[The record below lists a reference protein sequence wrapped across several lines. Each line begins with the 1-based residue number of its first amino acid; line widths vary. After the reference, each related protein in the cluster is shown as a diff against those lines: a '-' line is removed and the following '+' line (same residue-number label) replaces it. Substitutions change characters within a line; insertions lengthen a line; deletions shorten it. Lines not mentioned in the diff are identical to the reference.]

1 MQIPYLSFSKMHD
14 AVKLEII
21 SAFNAFY
28 DSTHYVAGPLV
39 EQFEKEFAGYI
50 GVQHAIGVSNGLDAI
65 FLALKSLGITNNDE
79 VIIPSN
85 TYIATALA
93 VSYTGA
99 TPVPVE
105 PRLNT
110 YNINPDNIQKA
121 ITKNTKAI
129 IPVHLYGQA
138 CEMHAILNLADK
150 NNLHVIEDNAQAHG
164 ATFQNK
170 KTGSF
175 GIVNATSFY
184 PGKNLGALGEA
195 GCVTTNDAESAK
207 SISALRNYGSS
218 EKYYNEMLGHNMRM
232 DEFQAAVL
240 SIKLKYLDAWTAERQ
255 TIAAHYQKA
264 LQGIEEI
271 ILPATAAGA
280 THVFHIYAIRTE
292 KRNALQNYL
301 KEKGIGT
308 LIHYPVPFHLQKAY
322 THLQYKKGDFPVAEE
337 IADTTLSLPC
347 WPGLGDEQIQ
357 YIANQIRHFYL
368 KHA

>member
-1 MQIPYLSFSKMHD
+1 MQIPYLSFTKMHD
-14 AVKLEII
+14 AVKPEIL

-28 DSTHYVAGPLV
+28 DNAYYVAGPLV
-39 EQFEKEFAGYI
+39 AQFEKEFAAYI

-79 VIIPSN
+79 VILPSN

-93 VSYTGA
+93 ISYTGA
-99 TPVPVE
+99 IPVPVE
-105 PRLNT
+105 PRLHT
-110 YNINPDNIQKA
+110 YNINPENIQKA

-138 CEMHAILNLADK
+138 CEMEAIQNLAAK
-150 NNLHVIEDNAQAHG
+150 NNLHIIEDNAQAHG
-164 ATFQNK
+164 AAFHNI

-195 GCVTTNDAESAK
+195 GCVTTNQAELAK
-207 SISALRNYGSS
+207 SISILRNYGSS
-218 EKYYNEMLGHNMRM
+218 EKYFNEVLGHNMRM

-255 TIAAHYQKA
+255 NIAAQYQKV
-264 LQGIEEI
+264 LEGIEEI
-271 ILPATAAGA
+271 ILPVIAAGA
-280 THVFHIYAIRTE
+280 THVFHIYAIRTK

-301 KEKGIGT
+301 KEQGIGT
-308 LIHYPVPFHLQKAY
+308 LIHYPVPFHLQNAY
-322 THLQYKKGDFPVAEE
+322 THLQFKKGDFPIAEE

-347 WPGLGDEQIQ
+347 WPGLGEEQINF
-357 YIANQIRHFYL
+357 IAKHIRNFFSNHD
-368 KHA
+368 